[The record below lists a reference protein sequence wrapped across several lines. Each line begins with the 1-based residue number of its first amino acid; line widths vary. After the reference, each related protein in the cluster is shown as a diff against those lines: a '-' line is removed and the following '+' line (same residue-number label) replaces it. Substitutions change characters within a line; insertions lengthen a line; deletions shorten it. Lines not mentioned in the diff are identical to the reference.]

1 MHYIITKKKKLT
13 SGRIRVFCSSISI
26 FPRDFFLGR
35 GTGLLDKVSET
46 SSVLAS
52 FDFSGTSVVSGFFAG
67 EVGKGFK
74 FSKSS
79 RSSFNLNKIIINIT
93 NYLSDRFYSILEYC
107 TKINKIL
114 FNFHFKTCI
123 LPH

>member
-1 MHYIITKKKKLT
+1 M
-13 SGRIRVFCSSISI
+13 SI

-79 RSSFNLNKIIINIT
+79 RSSFNLNKIKINIT
-93 NYLSDRFYSILEYC
+93 NYLIDRFYFVLEYC
-107 TKINKIL
+107 AKLIKYFLIFILKHVFCPIEASINSADQTY
-114 FNFHFKTCI
+114 FKFLTYNI
-123 LPH
+123 